1 MIETLARPPPSVAEP
16 ASQRK
21 RRAVTEAAAR
31 LFMRQGY
38 GATSMDAVARAAGV
52 SKATLYAYFD
62 GKDALF
68 AAIVG
73 EACAR
78 QAEGG
83 HCAFASASGDLRDR
97 LGEVG
102 RSYLSFLLRDEVLA
116 IHRVVLAEGP
126 RFPELGRAFFE
137 AGPRR
142 MVAWLAGELRLLQ
155 HQGRLRA
162 GDPTLAAEQFLSLLR
177 PSAFLRR
184 LLGVP
189 PEPDPAE
196 IDRVV
201 AAAVETFLRSWT
213 SDGA

>member
-1 MIETLARPPPSVAEP
+1 MVEISATAP
-16 ASQRK
+16 APATEAGLQRK
-21 RRAVTEAAAR
+21 RRAVIEAAAR

-38 GATSMDAVARAAGV
+38 GATSMDAVAREAGV

-62 GKDALF
+62 SKGSLF

-83 HCAFASASGDLRDR
+83 QCVFAEEEGDLAER
-97 LGEVG
+97 LLRLG
-102 RSYLSFLLRDEVLA
+102 RSYLSFLMRDEVLA

-142 MVAWLAGELRLLQ
+142 MVARLAEDLRLLQ

-189 PEPDPAE
+189 PEPDRAE
-196 IDRVV
+196 IDRVA
-201 AAAVETFLRSWT
+201 AAAVETFLRSWCIG
-213 SDGA
+213 SA